1 MLRRLFLDIL
11 HNIKRIGVNAVNI
24 YKRIGVFWFR
34 FRELSLNQ
42 FNIDQLI
49 AEQFRSLANTEIKD
63 EYFDRYILL
72 FDGLDEVKSKKDRIV
87 FIEKINQYL
96 THKLNTHS
104 IISSRNIDIF
114 DDNLFDGY
122 EHIELLPFD
131 IGQAFKLVKK
141 IIPDNKSKASQ
152 FVEAIR
158 DQQLSNTLTRT
169 PMALTLMAILYKEDA
184 IDLKELPAN
193 ITELYNKFSDYY
205 LDRWDATKGLSAQY
219 VFM

>member
-1 MLRRLFLDIL
+1 M
-11 HNIKRIGVNAVNI
+11 
-24 YKRIGVFWFR
+24 
-34 FRELSLNQ
+34 
-42 FNIDQLI
+42 I

-141 IIPDNKSKASQ
+141 IIPDNKNKASQ

-184 IDLKELPAN
+184 IDLKLKEKKLYEKMASILKPREREILILRFGLNNSKPLTQNEVAN
-193 ITELYNKFSDYY
+193 IFGISRSYVSRIE
-205 LDRWDATKGLSAQY
+205 TKAISKLAKEIKE
-219 VFM
+219 

>member
-1 MLRRLFLDIL
+1 M
-11 HNIKRIGVNAVNI
+11 
-24 YKRIGVFWFR
+24 
-34 FRELSLNQ
+34 
-42 FNIDQLI
+42 
-49 AEQFRSLANTEIKD
+49 
-63 EYFDRYILL
+63 
-72 FDGLDEVKSKKDRIV
+72 
-87 FIEKINQYL
+87 
-96 THKLNTHS
+96 
-104 IISSRNIDIF
+104 
-114 DDNLFDGY
+114 
-122 EHIELLPFD
+122 LPFD

-205 LDRWDATKGLSAQY
+205 LDRSDATKG
-219 VFM
+219 